1 MMNDNL
7 KILSNCLSFKR
18 QVQSKRISIKISS
31 VNSLLLKLLY
41 DHSFIINIT
50 QKIGIVNHT
59 VLSSIFGINF
69 LHK

>member
-31 VNSLLLKLLY
+31 VNPLLLKLLY
-41 DHSFIINIT
+41 DHSFIIYNT
-50 QKIGIVNHT
+50 ENWY
-59 VLSSIFGINF
+59 S
-69 LHK
+69 